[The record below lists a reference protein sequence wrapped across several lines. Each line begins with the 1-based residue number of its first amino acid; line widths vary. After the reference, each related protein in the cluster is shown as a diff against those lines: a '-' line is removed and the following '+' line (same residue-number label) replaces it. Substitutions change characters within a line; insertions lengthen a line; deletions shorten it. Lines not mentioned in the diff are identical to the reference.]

1 MRKIFFLFL
10 TLAFCSLGFAQNNKE
25 NSNREKYEQKMA
37 EIQSRK
43 IAFFTK
49 HLQLTSEEA
58 QNFWPVYNKCEEERY
73 ANRKEIRKSAKALHI
88 AAKDANTSDESM
100 RSLAETYYQNL
111 DREASLQKLHYYEY
125 LKVLPA
131 KKAALVRLVEER
143 FMNELLTL
151 LSGKNIRNQNQKKEK
166 VN

>member
-1 MRKIFFLFL
+1 
-10 TLAFCSLGFAQNNKE
+10 
-25 NSNREKYEQKMA
+25 
-37 EIQSRK
+37 
-43 IAFFTK
+43 
-49 HLQLTSEEA
+49 
-58 QNFWPVYNKCEEERY
+58 
-73 ANRKEIRKSAKALHI
+73 
-88 AAKDANTSDESM
+88 M

-151 LSGKNIRNQNQKKEK
+151 LSRKNIRNQNQKKEK